1 MSDITLE
8 PLVGPYDLG
17 EGPHWDSISQK
28 LYYVDIYAQKVFRFD
43 PASGIVTSVFIENG
57 PVGFVVPVEGCTDK
71 FVAGCGIDFVLFSW
85 NSEKSL
91 ENCIAQILISADSD
105 RIETRLN
112 DGKVDSSGRLW
123 AGTMGHEKNGIFPPN
138 VGSLYSIGNDFKLK
152 KQISPV
158 SISNGLAWN
167 PNNDI
172 FYYIDS
178 LSYQIMAY
186 NYNSQTGIISNKKI
200 VFDFLKN
207 NIPGLPDGMTID
219 TNGNLWVA
227 VYGGGGILNINPKTG
242 ELLRFVKINN
252 AKNITSV
259 AFGGPNLDILYV
271 TSARTGLNENQLK
284 EQLHAGYLF
293 AIKGLGVCGFPA
305 NSFKLPKIN

>member
-1 MSDITLE
+1 
-8 PLVGPYDLG
+8 
-17 EGPHWDSISQK
+17 
-28 LYYVDIYAQKVFRFD
+28 
-43 PASGIVTSVFIENG
+43 
-57 PVGFVVPVEGCTDK
+57 
-71 FVAGCGIDFVLFSW
+71 
-85 NSEKSL
+85 
-91 ENCIAQILISADSD
+91 
-105 RIETRLN
+105 
-112 DGKVDSSGRLW
+112 
-123 AGTMGHEKNGIFPPN
+123 MGHEKNGIFPPN

-186 NYNSQTGIISNKKI
+186 NYNSQTGIICKKFIIYQYNIFYVKFTFLILFFIANKKI

-227 VYGGGGILNINPKTG
+227 VYGGGGVSIFTYNFYYN
-242 ELLRFVKINN
+242 
-252 AKNITSV
+252 
-259 AFGGPNLDILYV
+259 
-271 TSARTGLNENQLK
+271 
-284 EQLHAGYLF
+284 
-293 AIKGLGVCGFPA
+293 
-305 NSFKLPKIN
+305 